1 MKLLKV
7 SRERRQTLSF
17 LAISRGI
24 PAITI
29 MREIDVSRIVA
40 AGMQRNMT
48 AITIKAIS
56 EALHQFSQLNAMI
69 KFGSDSTLICPDN
82 ISTRVTLEKTLNG
95 VSGVYSRVI
104 KHTEKLSV
112 AEIGRALQQFKQE
125 DAATSEHYK
134 KIRFIQRLPTWLAG
148 LLLRLAMLS
157 PKLQAETWG
166 SFTVTSLGKNGPDA
180 CIPISGSTFTFT
192 VGVIN
197 ERLLRPSHDMELSH
211 VVNLTMVFDHRVL
224 DGRLASEFLTR
235 IKSNME
241 GFALESSS

>member
-1 MKLLKV
+1 M
-7 SRERRQTLSF
+7 
-17 LAISRGI
+17 
-24 PAITI
+24 
-29 MREIDVSRIVA
+29 
-40 AGMQRNMT
+40 
-48 AITIKAIS
+48 
-56 EALHQFSQLNAMI
+56 
-69 KFGSDSTLICPDN
+69 
-82 ISTRVTLEKTLNG
+82 
-95 VSGVYSRVI
+95 
-104 KHTEKLSV
+104 
-112 AEIGRALQQFKQE
+112 
-125 DAATSEHYK
+125 
-134 KIRFIQRLPTWLAG
+134 
-148 LLLRLAMLS
+148 LLRLAMLS

-197 ERLLRPSHDMELSH
+197 ERVSRPSHDMAVSQ